1 MKAARLLT
9 TLTVVNLAILV
20 FLVTRAGAVEATG
33 AVPVLRG
40 RALEI
45 VDEQGRVRASIKVQ
59 PEDRAAATPYP
70 DTVILRLIDPNGR
83 PSVKLATSERGAG
96 LGLGGASDPTY
107 VQLLAQGTE
116 TLLRLTNQDG
126 RQQVVK
132 P

>member
-20 FLVTRAGAVEATG
+20 FLVTRAGAAEATG